1 MSQITMLSLD
11 EKTMASDLDRAGYKK
26 MGITVKSA
34 TTYDEMIKQLG
45 AQNIDVIVMNMDHT
59 KVDAVDAVKK
69 IKRVKDWSDIPVVLT
84 SVQSA
89 QKIKQL
95 ALKSGA
101 EMFVEQPL
109 PRDYFIEK
117 IKSLLSQQ
125 TRGQQRVSG
134 SVGISFNWRD
144 KDYSCEVG
152 DLSPTGILLLT
163 DLGIPTGTQL
173 EMEITLGAS
182 HKTVKVK
189 GEVVRH
195 LAPDKRR
202 NGTDAGGIG
211 IRFSHFSGDGQQR
224 IESWVARTTDTTNK
238 LAYYL

>member
-1 MSQITMLSLD
+1 MLSLD

-26 MGITVKSA
+26 MGISVKSA
-34 TTYDEMIKQLG
+34 TTFDDMIKHLKANQ
-45 AQNIDVIVMNMDHT
+45 IDVIVMNMDHN
-59 KVDAVDAVKK
+59 KVDTVDAVKK
-69 IKRVKDWSDIPVVLT
+69 IKRVEDWADIPVVLT

-117 IKSLLSQQ
+117 IKSLLSQK

-134 SVGISFNWRD
+134 SVGLSFNWRD
-144 KDYSCEVG
+144 QDYTCEVG

-163 DLGIPTGTQL
+163 DLSIPAGTLL
-173 EMEITLGAS
+173 EMQITLGAS
-182 HKTVKVK
+182 NKTIKVK

-202 NGTDAGGIG
+202 TGTDVGGIG
-211 IRFSHFSGDGQQR
+211 IRFNQFSADGQQR
-224 IESWVARTTDTTNK
+224 IESWVARTSDTTNK

>member
-34 TTYDEMIKQLG
+34 TTYEEMIKHLG
-45 AQNIDVIVMNMDHT
+45 AQHIDVIVMNMDHS
-59 KVDAVDAVKK
+59 KVDTVDAVKK
-69 IKRVKDWSDIPVVLT
+69 IKRIKDWADIPVVLT

-134 SVGISFNWRD
+134 SVGLSFNWRD
-144 KDYSCEVG
+144 KDYSCDVG

-163 DLGIPTGTQL
+163 DLSIPAGTLL
-173 EMEITLGAS
+173 EMQITLGAS
-182 HKTVKVK
+182 NKPVKVK
-189 GEVVRH
+189 GEVVRQ
-195 LAPDKRR
+195 LAPDKRQT
-202 NGTDAGGIG
+202 GFESGGIG
-211 IRFSHFSGDGQQR
+211 IRFNHFTADGQQR

>member
-1 MSQITMLSLD
+1 MSHITMLSVD

-34 TTYDEMIKQLG
+34 TTYDDMIKLLS
-45 AQNIDVIVMNMDHT
+45 AHHIDIIVMNMDHT
-59 KVDAVDAVKK
+59 KIEILDAVKR
-69 IKRVKDWSDIPVVLT
+69 IKRIKDFSEVPVVLT

-89 QKIKQL
+89 PKIKQL

-101 EMFVEQPL
+101 DMFVEQPL
-109 PRDYFIEK
+109 PRDYFVEK

-134 SVGISFNWRD
+134 SVALTFNWNDRAHTCD
-144 KDYSCEVG
+144 VG
-152 DLSPTGILLLT
+152 DLSPTGILLFT
-163 DLGIPTGTQL
+163 DLSIPSGTLL
-173 EMEITLGAS
+173 ELQITLGAS
-182 HKTVKVK
+182 HKPIKVK

-195 LAPDKRR
+195 LTPDPAR
-202 NGTDAGGIG
+202 NGHKMGGIG
-211 IRFSHFSGDGQQR
+211 IRFNQFSADGQQR
-224 IESWVARTTDTTNK
+224 IESWVARTSDTTNK